1 MSELVIDILENVL
14 GEPKNHYENKSQI
27 SFDCPVCS
35 YDIKGLDKGDG
46 KGNLEVN
53 YEYNVYKC
61 WACSETHNTHGTLYK
76 LIRRYGSKNDL
87 ELYKLV
93 NPDIIK
99 PKVEIDV
106 EKKVID
112 GLPDNFISLT
122 EESDC
127 EEYKKAIEYLTKR
140 NIGKDIIEKYN
151 IGYCGYGE
159 YGGRIIF
166 PSYDMYGD
174 INYFLGRSYN
184 KYSKLKYKNP
194 DISKT
199 EIIFNEQKINWDSN
213 IYLVEGVF
221 DHIVVPNSIPL
232 LGKVLS
238 DNLFKKL
245 LRYSESKIIVLLDS
259 DAYMDSIKIYK
270 KLNSTKLYGRVL
282 LVRLP
287 NGFDIS
293 DINQRLG
300 KEGVLKV
307 LMSANKIK
315 ESIL

>member
-14 GEPKNHYENKSQI
+14 GQPKNHYENKSQI

-99 PKVEIDV
+99 PKVEIEV

-194 DISKT
+194 DIPKT

-245 LRYSESKIIVLLDS
+245 LKYSESKIIVLLDS

-300 KEGVLKV
+300 KEGVIKV